1 MRNYRFQKLT
11 TVYPQFVH
19 QFLAENKDYAE
30 LSYKKLFDRFV
41 KTRYGLSDY
50 YSKYLNILGN
60 EAEDIFVSIE
70 PLQKTWAEENNVVYH
85 EESWT
90 KDIALAQIEKFKP
103 EIVYL
108 QDLYLFDFAFRN
120 QIREML
126 GEKVLL
132 IGWRAAP
139 TADFSVFRDLDVVAT
154 CVPNFV
160 KKLEEN
166 GAKALLIPLAH
177 EHSISKEM
185 EVPREQDLEFSFIGS
200 LGYRNGYHSK
210 RYKVIETLL
219 DSTSLEV
226 WGDVPSSVSSNRVKA
241 IYETNRFLKESIGLP
256 ENILKKK
263 CLTLEEVPHGKLT
276 LLCFHLNNYIP
287 TGFMSPCLELNI
299 FKHLQGQKMTFN
311 MHINCA
317 EDYAGNMR
325 LFEATGMGACLLT
338 DWKQNLS
345 SYFELDTEIVTYR
358 SVDECISKVKYLLEH
373 EEERLSIA
381 QAGQRRVLKEHTWQ
395 QRVNQLHEN
404 IENKLLSI

>member
-256 ENILKKK
+256 ENILKK
-263 CLTLEEVPHGKLT
+263 VPYFRRGASWKADPT
-276 LLCFHLNNYIP
+276 LLSLKQLHPHRFHEPVFGIEYFQTLAR
-287 TGFMSPCLELNI
+287 S
-299 FKHLQGQKMTFN
+299 KMTFN